1 MKKVFVAD
9 DNFGYLY
16 WLNTQFTK
24 KGCYVRTF
32 SRSESLFEALDES
45 LPDLVM
51 LNTNLDGE
59 SSSSICKEIKS
70 RYNNSVPVVVA
81 SEDQSL
87 LKGKNDC
94 ADAVL
99 YKPLDS
105 EEISRLLN
113 TTLLQ

>member
-16 WLNTQFTK
+16 EVDSLFTK
-24 KGCYVRTF
+24 RGCYVRTF
-32 SRSESLFEALDES
+32 SRSQSLFEALDES

-59 SSSSICKEIKS
+59 SGTAICKEIKS
-70 RYNNSVPVVVA
+70 RYNNSVSVILA
-81 SEDQSL
+81 SDDQSFVGEK
-87 LKGKNDC
+87 KGC
-94 ADAVL
+94 ANAVV

-105 EEISRLLN
+105 KEISRLLN
-113 TTLLQ
+113 STFLQ

>member
-1 MKKVFVAD
+1 MRKVFVAD
-9 DNFGYLY
+9 DDFGYLY
-16 WLNTQFTK
+16 QLNTMFK
-24 KGCYVRTF
+24 SKGCYVRTF
-32 SRSESLFEALDES
+32 SQSQSLFEALDES

-59 SSSSICKEIKS
+59 SGKAICKEIKS
-70 RYNNSVPVVVA
+70 RYNNSVSVVLA

-87 LKGKNDC
+87 SKGKKGC
-94 ADAVL
+94 ADVVL

-113 TTLLQ
+113 TILLQ

>member
-16 WLNTQFTK
+16 RLNNMFTK

-32 SRSESLFEALDES
+32 SRSQSLFDALDES

-59 SSSSICKEIKS
+59 SGTAICKEIKN
-70 RYNNSVPVVVA
+70 RYNNSVAVIFA
-81 SEDQSL
+81 SENVSL
-87 LKGKNDC
+87 ITEKNHC

-99 YKPLDS
+99 YKPLNS